1 MPITATPLDIAAPGG
16 TINAHLYAPRDNP
29 QAAPAVLVLM
39 DAPGIRPAL
48 HGMAARLAAAG
59 YRALLPN
66 LYWRQARESGFDRAA
81 FSQEGN
87 PERERI
93 FNLARGYGHAEFRA
107 DLGPMLDALGVSAA
121 QPGAAIGY
129 CMSGRFALQALAEQP
144 GRIAAAASF
153 YGTRLVTDAPDS
165 PHRWLGDM
173 TQGEAFIC
181 FAEHDPYIPE
191 GVPQRIAEL
200 MAQGGIAHRVEIYPG
215 VHHGFA
221 QPDSGGFDP
230 VAAER
235 HWRAALGLLSRM
247 GGGSPARG

>member
-1 MPITATPLDIAAPGG
+1 MITATPMEIPASGG
-16 TINAHLYAPRDNP
+16 AINATLYAPTQDP
-29 QAAPAVLVLM
+29 ATAPAVLVLM
-39 DAPGIRPAL
+39 DAPGVRPAL

-66 LYWRQARESGFDRAA
+66 LYWRALREVGFDRAA

-93 FNLARGYGHAEFRA
+93 FNLARGYGHAEFRS
-107 DLGPMLDALGVSAA
+107 DLPAMLDALRVTPAA
-121 QPGAAIGY
+121 PGAAVGY

-144 GRIAAAASF
+144 DRIACAASF

-165 PHRWLGDM
+165 PHRWLPEM
-173 TQGEAFIC
+173 RRGEAYLC
-181 FAEHDPYIPE
+181 FAEHDPYVPE
-191 GVPQRIAEL
+191 GMPAQVAAA
-200 MAQGGIAHRVEIYPG
+200 MARSGVAHRVEHYPG

-221 QPDSGGFDP
+221 QPDGAGFDP

-235 HWRAALGLLSRM
+235 HWAALLDLLSRV
-247 GGGSPARG
+247 PR